1 MSEYYILNGSEQ
13 QGPYTID
20 QLRGRVTP
28 QTYVWRE
35 GLPDW
40 IRAGDLPELS
50 GLLVPEG
57 SLSAPPPTQGQTVA
71 TKPKD
76 YLVESILVTLFCCM
90 VFGILG
96 IVYSVQANSAFS
108 SGNITAANEFSA
120 KAKQWVTYG
129 FWCGIA
135 VVGVYAILALMGAL
149 SSISLSSISEF

>member
-1 MSEYYILNGSEQ
+1 MSEYYILIGTEQ
-13 QGPYTID
+13 QGPLSTED
-20 QLRGRVTP
+20 LRGRVTP

-40 IRAGDLPELS
+40 IRTGDLPELS

-57 SLSAPPPTQGQTVA
+57 AVPPPTQGQTVG

-135 VVGVYAILALMGAL
+135 VVGIYAILALMGAL
-149 SSISLSSISEF
+149 SSISLTSISEF

>member
-35 GLPDW
+35 GLVDW
-40 IRAGDLPELS
+40 VQAINLPELS
-50 GLLVPEG
+50 AVLLPEG
-57 SLSAPPPTQGQTVA
+57 SVSPSGVV
-71 TKPKD
+71 KPKD

>member
-35 GLPDW
+35 GLADW
-40 IRAGDLPELS
+40 IQASNLPELS
-50 GLLVPEG
+50 VALLPEG
-57 SLSAPPPTQGQTVA
+57 FVSPSGVV
-71 TKPKD
+71 KPKD
-76 YLVESILVTLFCCM
+76 YLVESILVTIFCCM

-108 SGNITAANEFSA
+108 SGNIAAANEFSA

-129 FWCGIA
+129 FWSGIA
-135 VVGVYAILALMGAL
+135 VAGIYLFFLMVGIASGM
-149 SSISLSSISEF
+149 SLS

>member
-28 QTYVWRE
+28 QTLVWRE

-50 GLLVPEG
+50 GLLAPEG
-57 SLSAPPPTQGQTVA
+57 TVPPPTQGQTVG

-135 VVGVYAILALMGAL
+135 VVGIYAILALMGAL
-149 SSISLSSISEF
+149 SSISLTAITES

>member
-35 GLPDW
+35 GLADW
-40 IRAGDLPELS
+40 VQAINLPELS
-50 GLLVPEG
+50 VVLLPEG
-57 SLSAPPPTQGQTVA
+57 SVSPSGVV
-71 TKPKD
+71 KPKD

-135 VVGVYAILALMGAL
+135 VVGVYAILALMGVL

>member
-35 GLPDW
+35 GLADW
-40 IRAGDLPELS
+40 VQAINLPELS
-50 GLLVPEG
+50 VVLLPEG
-57 SLSAPPPTQGQTVA
+57 SVSPSGVV
-71 TKPKD
+71 KPKD

-135 VVGVYAILALMGAL
+135 IVGIYAILALMGAL
-149 SSISLSSISEF
+149 SSISLTSISEF

>member
-35 GLPDW
+35 GLADW
-40 IRAGDLPELS
+40 VQAINLPELS
-50 GLLVPEG
+50 AVLLPEG
-57 SLSAPPPTQGQTVA
+57 SVSPSGVV
-71 TKPKD
+71 KPKD
-76 YLVESILVTLFCCM
+76 YLVESILVTVFCCM
-90 VFGILG
+90 IFGILG

-135 VVGVYAILALMGAL
+135 VVGIYAILALMGAL
-149 SSISLSSISEF
+149 SSISLTSISEF

>member
-13 QGPYTID
+13 QGPLPIE

-28 QTYVWRE
+28 QTLVWRE

-50 GLLVPEG
+50 GLLVPAG
-57 SLSAPPPTQGQTVA
+57 TVLPPTQGQTVG

-96 IVYSVQANSAFS
+96 IVYSVQASSAFS

-135 VVGVYAILALMGAL
+135 LVGIYAILALMGAL
-149 SSISLSSISEF
+149 SSISLTAITES

>member
-35 GLPDW
+35 GLADW
-40 IRAGDLPELS
+40 VQAINLPELS
-50 GLLVPEG
+50 AVLLPEG
-57 SLSAPPPTQGQTVA
+57 SVSPSGVV
-71 TKPKD
+71 KPKD

-90 VFGILG
+90 VFWILG

-135 VVGVYAILALMGAL
+135 VVGIYAILALMGAL
-149 SSISLSSISEF
+149 SSISLTAITES

>member
-50 GLLVPEG
+50 AVLLPEG
-57 SLSAPPPTQGQTVA
+57 SVSPSGVV
-71 TKPKD
+71 KPKD

-135 VVGVYAILALMGAL
+135 VVGIYAILALMGAL
-149 SSISLSSISEF
+149 SSISLTSISEF

>member
-35 GLPDW
+35 GLADW
-40 IRAGDLPELS
+40 VQAINLPELS
-50 GLLVPEG
+50 AVLLPEG
-57 SLSAPPPTQGQTVA
+57 SVSPSGVV
-71 TKPKD
+71 KPKD

>member
-1 MSEYYILNGSEQ
+1 MSEYYILIGTEQ
-13 QGPYTID
+13 QGPLSTED
-20 QLRGRVTP
+20 LRGRVTP

-57 SLSAPPPTQGQTVA
+57 AVPPPTQGQIVG

-135 VVGVYAILALMGAL
+135 VVGIYAILALMGAL
-149 SSISLSSISEF
+149 SSISLTSISEF

>member
-28 QTYVWRE
+28 QTYVWRD
-35 GLPDW
+35 GLADW
-40 IRAGDLPELS
+40 VQAINLPELS
-50 GLLVPEG
+50 AVLLPEG
-57 SLSAPPPTQGQTVA
+57 SVSPSGVV
-71 TKPKD
+71 KPKD

-135 VVGVYAILALMGAL
+135 VVGIYAILALMGAL
-149 SSISLSSISEF
+149 SSISLTSISEF

>member
-35 GLPDW
+35 GLADW
-40 IRAGDLPELS
+40 VQAINLPELS
-50 GLLVPEG
+50 AVLLPEG
-57 SLSAPPPTQGQTVA
+57 SVSPSGIV
-71 TKPKD
+71 KPKD

-135 VVGVYAILALMGAL
+135 VVGIYAILALMGAL

>member
-35 GLPDW
+35 GLADW
-40 IRAGDLPELS
+40 VQAINLPELS
-50 GLLVPEG
+50 AVLLPEG
-57 SLSAPPPTQGQTVA
+57 SVSPSGVV
-71 TKPKD
+71 KPKD

-135 VVGVYAILALMGAL
+135 VVGIYAILALMGAL
-149 SSISLSSISEF
+149 SSIGLSSISEF

>member
-35 GLPDW
+35 GLADW
-40 IRAGDLPELS
+40 VQAINLPELS
-50 GLLVPEG
+50 VVLLPEG
-57 SLSAPPPTQGQTVA
+57 SVSPSGVV
-71 TKPKD
+71 KPKD

>member
-13 QGPYTID
+13 QGPLPIK
-20 QLRGRVTP
+20 QLRGKVTP
-28 QTYVWRE
+28 QTLVWRE

-50 GLLVPEG
+50 GLLIPEG
-57 SLSAPPPTQGQTVA
+57 SVPPPTQGQTVVI
-71 TKPKD
+71 KPKD

-135 VVGVYAILALMGAL
+135 VVGIYAILVLMGAL
-149 SSISLSSISEF
+149 SSISLTSISEF

>member
-35 GLPDW
+35 GLADW
-40 IRAGDLPELS
+40 VQAINLPELS
-50 GLLVPEG
+50 AVLLPEG
-57 SLSAPPPTQGQTVA
+57 SVSPSGVV
-71 TKPKD
+71 KPKD

-135 VVGVYAILALMGAL
+135 LVAIYALLALMGAL
-149 SSISLSSISEF
+149 SSISLTAITES

>member
-20 QLRGRVTP
+20 QLSGRVTP

-35 GLPDW
+35 GLADW
-40 IRAGDLPELS
+40 VQAINLPELS
-50 GLLVPEG
+50 AVLLPEG
-57 SLSAPPPTQGQTVA
+57 SVSPSGVV
-71 TKPKD
+71 KPKD

-135 VVGVYAILALMGAL
+135 VVGIYAILALMGAL
-149 SSISLSSISEF
+149 SSISLTSISEF

>member
-35 GLPDW
+35 GLADW
-40 IRAGDLPELS
+40 VQAINLPELS
-50 GLLVPEG
+50 AVLLPEG
-57 SLSAPPPTQGQTVA
+57 SVSPSGVV
-71 TKPKD
+71 KPKD

-135 VVGVYAILALMGAL
+135 VVGVYAILALMGVL

>member
-1 MSEYYILNGSEQ
+1 MSEYYILIGTEQ
-13 QGPYTID
+13 QGPLSTED
-20 QLRGRVTP
+20 LRGRVTP

-50 GLLVPEG
+50 GLLIPEG
-57 SLSAPPPTQGQTVA
+57 AVPPPTQGQTVG

-108 SGNITAANEFSA
+108 SGNISAANEFSA

-135 VVGVYAILALMGAL
+135 VVGIYAILALMGAL
-149 SSISLSSISEF
+149 SSISLTAITES

>member
-35 GLPDW
+35 GLADW
-40 IRAGDLPELS
+40 VQAINLPELS
-50 GLLVPEG
+50 AVLLPEG
-57 SLSAPPPTQGQTVA
+57 SVSPSGVV
-71 TKPKD
+71 KPKD

-135 VVGVYAILALMGAL
+135 VVGIYAILALMGAL

>member
-13 QGPYTID
+13 QGPLQIE

-28 QTYVWRE
+28 QTLVWRE

-50 GLLVPEG
+50 GLLVPER
-57 SLSAPPPTQGQTVA
+57 AVPPPTQGQTVG

-135 VVGVYAILALMGAL
+135 VVAIYALLALMGAL
-149 SSISLSSISEF
+149 SSISLTSISEF

>member
-1 MSEYYILNGSEQ
+1 MSEYYILIGTEQ
-13 QGPYTID
+13 QGPLSTED
-20 QLRGRVTP
+20 LRGRVTP

-50 GLLVPEG
+50 GLLIPEG
-57 SLSAPPPTQGQTVA
+57 AVPPPTQGQTVG

-135 VVGVYAILALMGAL
+135 VVGIYAILALKGAL
-149 SSISLSSISEF
+149 SSISLTSISEF

>member
-35 GLPDW
+35 GLADW
-40 IRAGDLPELS
+40 VQAINLPELS
-50 GLLVPEG
+50 AVLLPEG
-57 SLSAPPPTQGQTVA
+57 SVSSSGVV
-71 TKPKD
+71 KPKD

-90 VFGILG
+90 IFGILG

-135 VVGVYAILALMGAL
+135 VVAIYALLALMGAL
-149 SSISLSSISEF
+149 SSISLTSISEF

>member
-35 GLPDW
+35 GLADW
-40 IRAGDLPELS
+40 VQAINLPELS
-50 GLLVPEG
+50 AVLLPEG
-57 SLSAPPPTQGQTVA
+57 SVSPSGVV
-71 TKPKD
+71 KPKD

-135 VVGVYAILALMGAL
+135 IVGIYAILALMGAL
-149 SSISLSSISEF
+149 SSISLTSISEF

>member
-35 GLPDW
+35 GLADW
-40 IRAGDLPELS
+40 VQAINLPELS
-50 GLLVPEG
+50 AVLLPEG
-57 SLSAPPPTQGQTVA
+57 SVSPSGVV
-71 TKPKD
+71 KPKD

-135 VVGVYAILALMGAL
+135 VVGIYAILVLMGAL
-149 SSISLSSISEF
+149 SSISLTSISEF

>member
-35 GLPDW
+35 GLADW
-40 IRAGDLPELS
+40 VQAINLPELS

-57 SLSAPPPTQGQTVA
+57 AIPPPTQGQTIT

-76 YLVESILVTLFCCM
+76 YLVESIIVTLLCCL

-135 VVGVYAILALMGAL
+135 EAGIGLLLFIIVVASGM
-149 SSISLSSISEF
+149 SLS

>member
-35 GLPDW
+35 GLADW
-40 IRAGDLPELS
+40 VQAINLPELS
-50 GLLVPEG
+50 AVLLPEG
-57 SLSAPPPTQGQTVA
+57 SVSPSGVV
-71 TKPKD
+71 KPKD

-90 VFGILG
+90 IFGILG

-135 VVGVYAILALMGAL
+135 VVGIYAILALMGAL
-149 SSISLSSISEF
+149 SSISLTSISEF

>member
-13 QGPYTID
+13 QGPYTIN

-35 GLPDW
+35 GLADW
-40 IRAGDLPELS
+40 IQEINLPELS
-50 GLLVPEG
+50 AVLLPEA
-57 SLSAPPPTQGQTVA
+57 SAPQSGVV
-71 TKPKD
+71 KPKD

-108 SGNITAANEFSA
+108 SGNIVAANEFST

-135 VVGVYAILALMGAL
+135 VVGVYLFLLMIGVA
-149 SSISLSSISEF
+149 SGISLN

>member
-35 GLPDW
+35 GLADW
-40 IRAGDLPELS
+40 VQAINLPELS
-50 GLLVPEG
+50 AVLLPEA
-57 SLSAPPPTQGQTVA
+57 SAPQSGVV
-71 TKPKD
+71 KPKD

-120 KAKQWVTYG
+120 KAKKWVTYG

-135 VVGVYAILALMGAL
+135 VVGIYAILALMGAL
-149 SSISLSSISEF
+149 SSISLTSISEF

>member
-35 GLPDW
+35 GLADW
-40 IRAGDLPELS
+40 VQAINLPELS
-50 GLLVPEG
+50 AVLLPEG
-57 SLSAPPPTQGQTVA
+57 SVSPSGVV
-71 TKPKD
+71 KPKD

-108 SGNITAANEFSA
+108 SGNISAANEFSA

-135 VVGVYAILALMGAL
+135 VVGIYAILALMGAL
-149 SSISLSSISEF
+149 SSISLTSISEF

>member
-13 QGPYTID
+13 QGPLQIE

-28 QTYVWRE
+28 QTLVWRE

-50 GLLVPEG
+50 GLLVHEG
-57 SLSAPPPTQGQTVA
+57 AVPPPTQGQTVG

-135 VVGVYAILALMGAL
+135 VVTIYALLALMGAL
-149 SSISLSSISEF
+149 SSISLTSISEF

>member
-40 IRAGDLPELS
+40 IQAINLPELS
-50 GLLVPEG
+50 AVLLPEG
-57 SLSAPPPTQGQTVA
+57 SVSPSGVV
-71 TKPKD
+71 KPKD
-76 YLVESILVTLFCCM
+76 YLVESILVTLFCW
-90 VFGILG
+90 
-96 IVYSVQANSAFS
+96 
-108 SGNITAANEFSA
+108 AANEFSA

-135 VVGVYAILALMGAL
+135 VVGIYAILALMGAL
-149 SSISLSSISEF
+149 SSISLTPISEF

>member
-1 MSEYYILNGSEQ
+1 MSEYYILIGTEQ
-13 QGPYTID
+13 QGPLSTED
-20 QLRGRVTP
+20 LRGRVTP

-57 SLSAPPPTQGQTVA
+57 AVPPPTQGQTVG

-135 VVGVYAILALMGAL
+135 VVGIYAILALMGAL
-149 SSISLSSISEF
+149 SSISLTAITES

>member
-35 GLPDW
+35 GLADW
-40 IRAGDLPELS
+40 VQAINLPELS
-50 GLLVPEG
+50 AVLLPEG
-57 SLSAPPPTQGQTVA
+57 SVSSSGVV
-71 TKPKD
+71 KPKD

-90 VFGILG
+90 IFGILG

-135 VVGVYAILALMGAL
+135 VVGIYAILALMGAL
-149 SSISLSSISEF
+149 SSISLTSISEF

>member
-1 MSEYYILNGSEQ
+1 MSEYYILIGTEQ
-13 QGPYTID
+13 QGPLSTED
-20 QLRGRVTP
+20 LRGRVTP

-57 SLSAPPPTQGQTVA
+57 AVPPPTQGQTVG

-135 VVGVYAILALMGAL
+135 VVGIYAILALKGAL
-149 SSISLSSISEF
+149 SSISLTSISEF

>member
-1 MSEYYILNGSEQ
+1 M
-13 QGPYTID
+13 
-20 QLRGRVTP
+20 
-28 QTYVWRE
+28 
-35 GLPDW
+35 
-40 IRAGDLPELS
+40 
-50 GLLVPEG
+50 
-57 SLSAPPPTQGQTVA
+57 PPPTQGQTVG

-108 SGNITAANEFSA
+108 SGNITAANESSA

-135 VVGVYAILALMGAL
+135 VVGIYAILALMGAL
-149 SSISLSSISEF
+149 SSISLTSISEF

>member
-13 QGPYTID
+13 QGPLPIE

-28 QTYVWRE
+28 QTLVWRE

-50 GLLVPEG
+50 GLFVPEG
-57 SLSAPPPTQGQTVA
+57 AVPPPTQGQTVG

-108 SGNITAANEFSA
+108 SGNIAAANEFSA
-120 KAKQWVTYG
+120 KAKQWITYG

-135 VVGVYAILALMGAL
+135 VVGIYAILALMGAL